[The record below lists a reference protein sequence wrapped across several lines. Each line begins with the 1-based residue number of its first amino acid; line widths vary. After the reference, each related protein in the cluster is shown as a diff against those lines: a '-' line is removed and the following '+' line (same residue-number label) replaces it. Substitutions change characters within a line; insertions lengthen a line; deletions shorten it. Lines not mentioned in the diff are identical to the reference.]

1 MHSGHLGK
9 SWDQQGVMNIESI
22 NGVYK
27 VKITSYGKYRIT
39 LCRYPLESGYK
50 INQHVPAMK
59 KSTEVVS
66 PLTESDSIKLVKSHL
81 YIADIEGAESIKN
94 VNENDCGVSY
104 ESCFYEGKYDMQAF
118 FTDDKGINYPA
129 YYIYI
134 EKL

>member
-1 MHSGHLGK
+1 MKVS
-9 SWDQQGVMNIESI
+9 
-22 NGVYK
+22 VY
-27 VKITSYGKYRIT
+27 
-39 LCRYPLESGYK
+39 L
-50 INQHVPAMK
+50 K
-59 KSTEVVS
+59 KSSSSTSSICFRVREKNVDIKVVS

>member
-66 PLTESDSIKLVKSHL
+66 PLTESVITSYSIHYTKLYDSFAVLNFNPAMCWFINRKL
-81 YIADIEGAESIKN
+81 E
-94 VNENDCGVSY
+94 
-104 ESCFYEGKYDMQAF
+104 MF
-118 FTDDKGINYPA
+118 FRFMGMDF
-129 YYIYI
+129 
-134 EKL
+134 ELR